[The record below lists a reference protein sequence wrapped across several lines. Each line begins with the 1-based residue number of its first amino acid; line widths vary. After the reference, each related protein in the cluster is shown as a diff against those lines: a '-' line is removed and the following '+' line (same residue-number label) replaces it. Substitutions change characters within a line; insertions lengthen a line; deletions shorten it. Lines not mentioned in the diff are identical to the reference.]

1 MWKNLITMSCIK
13 EIALQLKKRGYGY
26 SVGSIVKLN
35 KYGMHNLKS
44 AQHLDS
50 RTFTRSGKSERYAPV
65 HLQKLSNKD
74 FSNKATLRYA
84 THIGL
89 AILSIA

>member
-13 EIALQLKKRGYGY
+13 EIALQLKKRGYSY

-50 RTFTRSGKSERYAPV
+50 RTFTRSGKSERYAPF
-65 HLQKLSNKD
+65 L
-74 FSNKATLRYA
+74 T
-84 THIGL
+84 
-89 AILSIA
+89 